1 MNALQKKE
9 NQLQELSR
17 RLLGSAH
24 DAPGQSKAGWIHIPS
39 MKLLKPTETC
49 NLLESRML
57 PMLKCFAEKASLK
70 GKGLLIKKKK
80 WEKCFFPP
88 SAFGIV

>member
-9 NQLQELSR
+9 NQLQGLSR